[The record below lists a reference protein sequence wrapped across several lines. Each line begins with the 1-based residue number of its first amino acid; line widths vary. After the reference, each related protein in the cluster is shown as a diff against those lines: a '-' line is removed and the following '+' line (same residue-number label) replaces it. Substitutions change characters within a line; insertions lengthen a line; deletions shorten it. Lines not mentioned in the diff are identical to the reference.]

1 MSVRRAVA
9 AVAVVLMSLASGARS
24 TDIDHLS
31 WDQCYEDN
39 SPAPL
44 IMPLGSQITIPC
56 TFLPHSWPMVS
67 IRARFCQ
74 SEYAGHELIVNVTNG
89 TLVRDDLTGRLSN
102 ASWDFVNL
110 GLAHYITLNLNVTN
124 NATAMFD
131 CVLRNDTHG
140 RVTKRFTVITFVE
153 TLQRPGEPDC
163 RPKLGFNSDGDRIW
177 TSEHNE
183 WQRQTC
189 GTFYGFDRVFY
200 YLAKTNHSNHNLP
213 CPPSAPDRCW
223 PVVQQYILDG
233 DCFRIQIPR
242 RRKIHPH
249 LFPHDGQE
257 DDDFIELP
265 WVTLGL
271 TVFLIGA
278 LCAALMLIIRMTCGK
293 CCRSYERFQKKQH
306 GYRPVSGLF
315 VRPAEYDELYCS
327 VDDDIDDMDNMDDD
341 ECSKSYEALFD
352 CESPEPP
359 YPDDHDDPPYPPPLY
374 SEIKRRL

>member
-9 AVAVVLMSLASGARS
+9 ALAVVLISLASGARS

-89 TLVRDDLTGRLSN
+89 TLVTDDLTSRLSN

-110 GLAHYITLNLNVTN
+110 GLAHYITLTLNVTN
-124 NATAMFD
+124 NTTAMFD

-140 RVTKRFTVITFVE
+140 RVEKRFTVITFVE

-163 RPKLGFNSDGDRIW
+163 KPKLGFNADGDRIW

-189 GTFYGFDRVFY
+189 GTFYGFHRVFY
-200 YLAKTNHSNHNLP
+200 YLAKTNHSKHNLP
-213 CPPSAPDRCW
+213 CPASAPDRCW

-278 LCAALMLIIRMTCGK
+278 LCAALMLLIRMTCGK
-293 CCRSYERFQKKQH
+293 CCRSYERFQKKKH

-327 VDDDIDDMDNMDDD
+327 IDDDMDSDVDGD
-341 ECSKSYEALFD
+341 ECSKSYEALFE

-359 YPDDHDDPPYPPPLY
+359 YPDDDDDPPYPPPLY